1 MKKILIACIVLITGV
16 CASDDT
22 NKTNAQDLTKK
33 HIEEQ
38 IKREQK
44 YHKEQKFY
52 QGDEYNLKEVEVDPK
67 SVDKVPALEPDYD
80 FDMSEGVYSD

>member
-1 MKKILIACIVLITGV
+1 MKNISLVCLLLITGLY
-16 CASDDT
+16 ASNEH
-22 NKTNAQDLTKK
+22 NKTGDNLAKK

-44 YHKEQKFY
+44 YHKEQRFY
-52 QGDEYNLKEVEVDPK
+52 QGDEYNLKEVEVDPD
-67 SVDKVPALEPDYD
+67 SVKKVPSLEPDYD